1 VNNSSLDKVNL
12 KNREISRHASRV
24 EHLSE
29 AQRVFSAHTRFSYQH
44 LLLFGLCAA
53 LFFWSMF
60 FRASNAIIAPQLQKN
75 LSLTPEKLGIL
86 SAWFFY
92 AFAFTQVPIALLLDR
107 LGARRIMTVLTLV
120 GSLGAVIFGLAADFS
135 GAAIGRTLLGFGM
148 AANFIGG
155 LKLFTQWFS
164 PREFATMSGLLTGA
178 GTIGSIAAST
188 PLALLVDRI
197 GWRASFVAIGVLTA
211 AMAILFYVVVRE
223 RPYPTEGPSG
233 DVRGTSRRT
242 SVIASLKTLFF
253 NRDYWLIS
261 CGTFFRYGTLMAIQG
276 LWAGPYLMQCFKL
289 SPVQAGN
296 IITGTIIGYVA
307 GCSGGGWLSDRVLCS
322 RKYVVILGMAG
333 MAATTM
339 CLTWSLGQKNPVF
352 QALTFFSLG
361 LFAGIGNVV
370 YAHIKGIMPSEMA
383 GMALTGINFFTMLG
397 VGAYIHL
404 MGRVLACVPVEKQA
418 GLEGYETAFLPAFIG
433 LAAATLLYFFTR
445 ESKEFSNA
453 REKA

>member
-1 VNNSSLDKVNL
+1 L
-12 KNREISRHASRV
+12 KNIEISKHAGKV
-24 EHLSE
+24 ERLSK
-29 AQRVFSAHTRFSYQH
+29 AQRFFSAHPRFSYRH

-53 LFFWSMF
+53 LYFWSIF
-60 FRASNAIIAPQLQKN
+60 YRVSNAIIAPQLQKD
-75 LSLTPEKLGIL
+75 LSLTPEKLGTL
-86 SAWFFY
+86 SASFFY
-92 AFAFTQVPIALLLDR
+92 AFAFTQIPIALLLDK
-107 LGARRIMTVLTLV
+107 LGARRIMTALSLV
-120 GSLGAVIFGLAADFS
+120 GSLGAVIFGLAADLNV
-135 GAAIGRTLLGFGM
+135 AVIGRTLLGFGM

-164 PREFATMSGLLTGA
+164 PREFATMAGLLTGA

-188 PLALLVDRI
+188 PLALLVDLI
-197 GWRASFVAIGVLTA
+197 GWRASFIAAGVLTA
-211 AMAILFYVVVRE
+211 ALAIFFHVEVRE
-223 RPYPTEGPSG
+223 RHYPTEGLSG
-233 DVRGTSRRT
+233 EVTGTSRRT
-242 SVIASLKTLFF
+242 SVIAELKTLFL

-261 CGTFFRYGTLMAIQG
+261 CGTFFRYGTMMAIQG

-307 GCSGGGWLSDRVLCS
+307 GCSGGGWLSDRVLGS
-322 RKYVVILGMAG
+322 RKYVVILGLAG
-333 MAATTM
+333 MTATSM
-339 CLTWSLGQKNPVF
+339 CLTWSLGQKNPLF

-370 YAHIKGIMPSEMA
+370 YAHIKGIMPSAMA

-404 MGRVLACVPVEKQA
+404 MGWVLECLPVEKQA
-418 GLEGYETAFLPAFIG
+418 GLEGYQTAFSPAFIG

-445 ESKEFSNA
+445 ESKEFSDA
-453 REKA
+453 QEEA

>member
-1 VNNSSLDKVNL
+1 L
-12 KNREISRHASRV
+12 KNKEISKNASRV
-24 EHLSE
+24 EHLSK
-29 AQRVFSAHTRFSYQH
+29 ARRVFPAHTRFSYQH

-53 LFFWSMF
+53 LFFLSMF
-60 FRASNAIIAPQLQKN
+60 FRASNAIIAPQLQKD

-86 SAWFFY
+86 SASFFY

-107 LGARRIMTVLTLV
+107 LGARRMMSALTLA
-120 GSLGAVIFGLAADFS
+120 GSSGAVIFGLAADFNW
-135 GAAIGRTLLGFGM
+135 AVIGRTMLGFGM
-148 AANFIGG
+148 AANFMGG

-164 PREFATMSGLLTGA
+164 PGEFATISGLLAAA
-178 GTIGSIAAST
+178 GTVGSIAAIT
-188 PLALLVDRI
+188 PLALLVERI

-211 AMAILFYVVVRE
+211 ALAIFFHVLVRE
-223 RPYPTEGPSG
+223 RPCPAEGLCHEVSG
-233 DVRGTSRRT
+233 ASRRI
-242 SVIASLKTLFF
+242 SVIAALKTLFF

-261 CGTFFRYGTLMAIQG
+261 CGTFFRYGTMMAIQAM
-276 LWAGPYLMQCFKL
+276 WAGPYLMQCFHL

-307 GCSGGGWLSDRVLCS
+307 GCPGGGWLSDRVLGS
-322 RKYVVILGMAG
+322 RKYVVILGLAG

-352 QALTFFSLG
+352 QVLTFFSLG
-361 LFAGIGNVV
+361 LFAGIGNVA
-370 YAHIKGIMPSEMA
+370 YAHIKGVMPSEMA

-404 MGRVLACVPVEKQA
+404 MGRVLACLPVEKQA
-418 GLEGYETAFLPAFIG
+418 GLEGYETAFSPAFIG

-445 ESKEFSNA
+445 ESKEFSAA